1 MKKILFVKTEEET
14 WDSFAKDLVSSVTSL
29 NAIELPKLSTVS
41 LHSIVQ
47 SAIGK
52 KHALKKYDQ
61 FAFGLGKYLIKY
73 YPRCAI

>member
-52 KHALKKYDQ
+52 KGAQSFISLKADLCQ
-61 FAFGLGKYLIKY
+61 DINRGFAF
-73 YPRCAI
+73 P